1 MNYQFQLGQEN
12 FQLEL
17 EKAGVGYQLTLNG
30 QTLLIEAVSLREG
43 ELRFTLNGQPHRA
56 FVAAE
61 GPQRW
66 VHLNGRT
73 FNFSV
78 PQAEKKPRRGHA
90 AGPEHDAL
98 TAQMPGVVRRVL
110 ITAGETVK
118 KGQTLVVL
126 EAMKM
131 EIKIA
136 APHTGRVEQVAVRD
150 GETVQRGQVLVELV
164 ELVE

>member
-1 MNYQFQLGQEN
+1 MNYQFQLGEEN

-17 EKAGVGYQLTLNG
+17 EKTSTGFRLTLNG
-30 QTLLIEAVSLREG
+30 QTLPIEAVSLREG

-56 FVAAE
+56 FIAAE

-66 VHLNGRT
+66 AHLNGRT
-73 FNFSV
+73 LNFTV
-78 PQAEKKPRRGHA
+78 PQKEKKPRRGHA
-90 AGPEHDAL
+90 AGPKHDAL
-98 TAQMPGVVRRVL
+98 TAQMPGVVRRIL
-110 ITAGETVK
+110 ITVGETIE

-136 APHTGRVEQVAVRD
+136 APHAGTVEQVAVRE

-164 ELVE
+164 E